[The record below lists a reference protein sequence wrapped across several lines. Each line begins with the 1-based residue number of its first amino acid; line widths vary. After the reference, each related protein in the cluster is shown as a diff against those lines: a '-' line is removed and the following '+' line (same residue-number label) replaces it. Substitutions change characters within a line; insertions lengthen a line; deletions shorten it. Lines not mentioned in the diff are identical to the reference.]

1 MLLALH
7 TRDDPAVWAA
17 LGFAVSDGVV
27 RVGPVAVRCDGG
39 SGWTLRGSGPDAVD
53 GIPTR
58 WEPAEDGVVGERG
71 LDHVV
76 VLTDSL
82 DRTVDALVAVGGDE
96 RRRAAPMSFVRLG
109 PVIVEVV
116 ERGDGP
122 AWIWG
127 LVAVVDDLESLPAD
141 LVGEP
146 KDAVQPG
153 RRIVTVRPQAG
164 LETALAF
171 MTPRV
176 RTRSPPA

>member
-1 MLLALH
+1 VLLEIH
-7 TRDDPAVWAA
+7 TRDSPAAWAA
-17 LGFAVSDGVV
+17 LGFAVTGDAI
-27 RVGPVAVRCDGG
+27 RVGPVVVRCDGG
-39 SGWTLRGSGPDAVD
+39 AGWTLRGDDRGDVD

-58 WEPAEDGVVGERG
+58 WVAKGDGVVGARD

-76 VLTDSL
+76 VITDSL

-96 RRRAAPMSFVRLG
+96 RRRVAPMSFVRLG

-116 ERGDGP
+116 ERAEVESP
-122 AWIWG
+122 FIWG
-127 LVAVVDDLESLPAD
+127 LVAVVDDLASLPAD
-141 LVGEP
+141 LVAEP

-153 RRIVTVRPQAG
+153 RRIVTARAVEG

-176 RTRSPPA
+176 RAH